1 MTMDD
6 LRQLAQRL
14 QETEAE
20 LALSKRKLQDADTST
35 IADRVRATL
44 SKQLGVQ
51 MIYQKDWRDQ
61 LEKCGGE
68 IVAYAPNVSP
78 ETMSALGLDGC
89 GSQRSEVETRLANSF
104 FWGFAAREEQKW
116 LQKF

>member
-1 MTMDD
+1 MDD

-78 ETMSALGLDGC
+78 ETMSALGLNGC
-89 GSQRSEVETRLANSF
+89 GSQRLEV
-104 FWGFAAREEQKW
+104 
-116 LQKF
+116 

>member
-1 MTMDD
+1 MTMND

-89 GSQRSEVETRLANSF
+89 GSQGSEVETRLANSF
-104 FWGFAAREEQKW
+104 FGGFAAREEQKW